1 MAPMT
6 HRRAYLLLAS
16 VILLWGVNWPVMK
29 MGLLYMPPLW
39 FAAARVLLGGACLFA
54 LVAAR
59 GRLRLPERRDLPILI
74 SVGVLQ
80 IALFLGLIHFSLQ
93 YVEAGRSA
101 ILAYTTPLWIMPM
114 AVVLLNEPMTMGR
127 LAGMGLGLG
136 GIGVLFNPAT
146 FDYSQTPA
154 LIGNGLLLL
163 AALGWAVGI
172 IHVRVHRWVKTSL
185 ELLPWQMLIGG
196 ILLTG
201 LAAWFEGDLPPVR
214 WSGTL
219 AAILA
224 YNGLVASAF
233 CYWAFVTV
241 TRSLPATSTAMGAL
255 GVPVA
260 GVLFSTLMLAESL
273 SATMIVGLGLITA
286 GVALVVIGDVRKG

>member
-1 MAPMT
+1 MAAMT

-29 MGLLYMPPLW
+29 VGLLYMPPLW

-93 YVEAGRSA
+93 YVDAGRSA
-101 ILAYTTPLWIMPM
+101 ILAYTTPLWITPM
-114 AVVLLNEPMTMGR
+114 AAVLLNEPMSKGR
-127 LAGMGLGLG
+127 LAGLGLGLA

-172 IHVRVHRWVKTSL
+172 IHVRVHRWVMTSL
-185 ELLPWQMLIGG
+185 ELMPWQMLIGG
-196 ILLTG
+196 ILLAA
-201 LAAWFEGDLPPVR
+201 LAAWAEGDLPVR
-214 WSGTL
+214 WSGPL

-224 YNGLVASAF
+224 YNGLAASAF

-260 GVLFSTLMLAESL
+260 GVLFSALFLAEPL
-273 SATMIVGLGLITA
+273 SVTIILGLALITA
-286 GVALVVIGDVRKG
+286 GVALVVFGDVRKG

>member
-16 VILLWGVNWPVMK
+16 VVLLWGVNWPVMK
-29 MGLLYMPPLW
+29 VGLLYMPPLW
-39 FAAARVLLGGACLFA
+39 FAAARVLLGGAFLFA

-80 IALFLGLIHFSLQ
+80 IALYLGLIHFSLQ
-93 YVEAGRSA
+93 YVDAGRSA
-101 ILAYTTPLWIMPM
+101 ILAYTTPLWITPM
-114 AVVLLNEPMTMGR
+114 AVVLLNEPMTAGR
-127 LAGMGLGLG
+127 LAGLGLGLG
-136 GIGVLFNPAT
+136 GIAVLFNPAT

-172 IHVRVHRWVKTSL
+172 VHVRVHRWVMTSL
-185 ELLPWQMLIGG
+185 ELMPWQMLIGG
-196 ILLTG
+196 ILLAA
-201 LAAWFEGDLPPVR
+201 LAAWAEDDLPVR

-260 GVLFSTLMLAESL
+260 GVLFSTLFLAEPL
-273 SATMIVGLGLITA
+273 SATIIVGLGLITA

>member
-29 MGLLYMPPLW
+29 VGLLYMPPLW
-39 FAAARVLLGGACLFA
+39 FAAMRVLLGGACLFA

-59 GRLRLPERRDLPILI
+59 GRLRVPERRDFPILI
-74 SVGVLQ
+74 SVSVLQ

-93 YVEAGRSA
+93 YVDAGRSA
-101 ILAYTTPLWIMPM
+101 ILSYTTPLWITPM
-114 AVVLLNEPMTMGR
+114 AVVLLNETMTRGR
-127 LAGMGLGLG
+127 LAGLGLGLG

-172 IHVRVHRWVKTSL
+172 IHVRVHRWVMTSL
-185 ELLPWQMLIGG
+185 ELMPWQMLIGG
-196 ILLTG
+196 ILLAA
-201 LAAWFEGDLPPVR
+201 LAAWTEGDLPVR

-260 GVLFSTLMLAESL
+260 GVLFSALFLAEPL
-273 SATMIVGLGLITA
+273 SATIIAGLGLITA
-286 GVALVVIGDVRKG
+286 GVALVVIGDLREG

>member
-1 MAPMT
+1 MPAPVT
-6 HRRAYLLLAS
+6 HRRAYLLLAG

-29 MGLLYMPPLW
+29 VGLQYMPPLW

-59 GRLRLPERRDLPILI
+59 GRLRIPERRDLPILI

-80 IALFLGLIHFSLQ
+80 IALFLGIIHFSLQ
-93 YVEAGRSA
+93 YVDAGRSA
-101 ILAYTTPLWIMPM
+101 ILAYTTPLWITPM
-114 AVVLLNEPMTMGR
+114 AVVLLNEPMTTRR
-127 LAGMGLGLG
+127 LAGLGLGLG

-172 IHVRVHRWVKTSL
+172 VHVRLHRWVMTSL
-185 ELLPWQMLIGG
+185 ELMPWQMLIGG
-196 ILLTG
+196 ILLTA
-201 LAAWFEGDLPPVR
+201 LAAWVEGGPPVR

-224 YNGLVASAF
+224 YNGLAASAF

-241 TRSLPATSTAMGAL
+241 SRSLPATSTAMGAL

-260 GVLFSTLMLAESL
+260 GVLISALFLAEPL
-273 SATMIVGLGLITA
+273 SATIIVGLGLITA
-286 GVALVVIGDVRKG
+286 GVALVVVGDVRKG

>member
-1 MAPMT
+1 MAPVT

-29 MGLLYMPPLW
+29 VGLLYMPPLW

-54 LVAAR
+54 LVAGR
-59 GRLRLPERRDLPILI
+59 GRLRLPERRDLPVLI

-93 YVEAGRSA
+93 YVDAGRSA
-101 ILAYTTPLWIMPM
+101 ILAYTTPLWITPM
-114 AVVLLNEPMTMGR
+114 AVVLLNEPMTPGR
-127 LAGMGLGLG
+127 LAGLGLGLG

-146 FDYSQTPA
+146 FDYTQTPA

-172 IHVRVHRWVKTSL
+172 VHVRVHRWVMTPL
-185 ELLPWQMLIGG
+185 ELMPWQMLIGG
-196 ILLTG
+196 ILLAA
-201 LAAWFEGDLPPVR
+201 LAAWAEDDLPVR

-260 GVLFSTLMLAESL
+260 GVLFSTLFLAEPL
-273 SATMIVGLGLITA
+273 SATIIVGLGLITA

>member
-1 MAPMT
+1 MAPTT

-16 VILLWGVNWPVMK
+16 IILLWGVNWPVMK
-29 MGLLYMPPLW
+29 VGLLYMPPLW
-39 FAAARVLLGGACLFA
+39 FAAVRVLLGGACLFA

-93 YVEAGRSA
+93 YVDAGRSA
-101 ILAYTTPLWIMPM
+101 ILAYTTPLWITPM
-114 AVVLLNEPMTMGR
+114 AVVLLNEPMTTGR
-127 LAGMGLGLG
+127 LAGLGLGLG

-172 IHVRVHRWVKTSL
+172 IHVRVHRWVMTPL
-185 ELLPWQMLIGG
+185 ELMPWQMLIGG
-196 ILLTG
+196 ILLAA
-201 LAAWFEGDLPPVR
+201 LAAWTEDDLPVR

-224 YNGLVASAF
+224 YNGLAASAF

-260 GVLFSTLMLAESL
+260 GVLFSTLFLAEPL
-273 SATMIVGLGLITA
+273 SATIIVGLGLITA
-286 GVALVVIGDVRKG
+286 GVALVVVGDVRKG